1 MAWIRWHNV
10 SSLLQ
15 TILFGTFVP
24 PDVPGRKIDFDA
36 VKKPVPS
43 LPVAKRKRSSRDSV
57 IAIMEQFYEWHTV
70 REVSAL
76 SGACYDTSKKVLA
89 KLAGEHIVSKRYR
102 NVPKQGPK
110 TAVYRWINKNAKK
123 QKAA

>member
-1 MAWIRWHNV
+1 MSEH
-10 SSLLQ
+10 LQ
-15 TILFGTFVP
+15 TILFGTFMP
-24 PDVPGRKIDFDA
+24 PDVPGRKISFDE
-36 VKKPVPS
+36 VKKNFS
-43 LPVAKRKRSSRDSV
+43 CLPVAKRKADSRGAV
-57 IAIMEQFYEWHTV
+57 IDAIKKAGDWKTI